1 MAVTFE
7 KSGIHLEFLEPDKVR
22 NIWADIAPLYE
33 RSISHSAHGEFTLDD
48 LFDLAVAGRVAVGV
62 ARQHGEIILS
72 LMVEDRIY
80 PHAKSVNVFA
90 LAGRNLDGFMT
101 SIFPLF
107 CDWCREKGIEWIEC
121 SVSPAMARIHSRYG
135 FKTVYQTLRFNLDD
149 KDKK

>member
-1 MAVTFE
+1 MAVTLE

-22 NIWADIAPLYE
+22 DIWADIAPLYE

-48 LFDLAVAGRVAVGV
+48 LFNLAIEGRVAVGV
-62 ARQHGEIILS
+62 VRQNSEIILS

-80 PHAKSVNVFA
+80 PHASAVNVFA

-101 SIFPLF
+101 HIFPLF
-107 CDWCREKGIEWIEC
+107 CDWCRQKGVDWIEC

-135 FKTVYQTLRFNLDD
+135 FRPIYQTLRFNLD